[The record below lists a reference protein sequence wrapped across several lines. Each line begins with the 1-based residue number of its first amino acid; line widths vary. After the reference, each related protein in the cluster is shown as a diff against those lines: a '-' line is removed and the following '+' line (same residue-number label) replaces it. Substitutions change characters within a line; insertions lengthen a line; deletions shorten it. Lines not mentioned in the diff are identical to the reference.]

1 MFGWNYLASQDS
13 GGVTIQIARLLLA
26 NKADLPASLQLDQ
39 AKSLDDTPVVGEL
52 LFIVQNNAQVP
63 VNVYPD
69 QGQVIAGSEQ
79 IELLEFARGNR
90 LGEDVSGT
98 LYPGVKRI
106 GGLWF
111 GFRRTSL
118 EQIQS
123 LRVVIKHPFDE
134 SLNSLGPDFDFA
146 LDLTVRKQDPLPEEL
161 K

>member
-1 MFGWNYLASQDS
+1 MPPHFAVEIRYKNHATAHQAS
-13 GGVTIQIARLLLA
+13 
-26 NKADLPASLQLDQ
+26 
-39 AKSLDDTPVVGEL
+39 
-52 LFIVQNNAQVP
+52 F
-63 VNVYPD
+63 
-69 QGQVIAGSEQ
+69 
-79 IELLEFARGNR
+79 
-90 LGEDVSGT
+90 
-98 LYPGVKRI
+98 YPGVKRI